1 MLQKGVVNR
10 DARLGVT
17 SGPSHRLRRKSR
29 APRHD
34 ASMLAPAPRTSSIAT
49 GRIPPLLVPMQSIA
63 TPTPT
68 HTISSSWPGRLPSAS
83 AGGNRSSII
92 ATRQI
97 IPSCPGLDA
106 SRRRP
111 TTSRPP
117 PWPAMAKA
125 GQPCTQRRTCTCM
138 LCVSSSLLDRPDGLI

>member
-10 DARLGVT
+10 DARLGVM

-68 HTISSSWPGRLPSAS
+68 HTISSSWPGRLVLVVIEAALLQPVKSSPPALAWTRRGVVQRRAGPRHGQPWPRRAS
-83 AGGNRSSII
+83 HARSGAPAPAPACS
-92 ATRQI
+92 
-97 IPSCPGLDA
+97 A
-106 SRRRP
+106 SRRLSSIAP
-111 TTSRPP
+111 T
-117 PWPAMAKA
+117 A
-125 GQPCTQRRTCTCM
+125 
-138 LCVSSSLLDRPDGLI
+138 